1 MWHVLQALH
10 GYPHWLLHLVQGC
23 VVYIQLV
30 VGYVY
35 GIVYGVVDGV
45 VGIVVVVVVGVV
57 VVVVVVRRVVVF
69 ILSHIGFRI
78 LVRML
83 PPPSQE

>member
-10 GYPHWLLHLVQGC
+10 GYPHWLLHLVHGC

-45 VGIVVVVVVGVV
+45 VGIVV